1 MSHKIH
7 YQAHYNKDENMPLS
21 QSSNVDNGGAI
32 TIDAGDP
39 VSTSPTPAATV
50 TPPSK
55 SYAAEINNLGV
66 CVMLSI
72 SPLGIPS
79 FSLTSSSSG
88 SDDDSTIDIQVLEND
103 SDNDEEESW
112 SQVSDASSSCNEH
125 DTLSLAYS
133 DSCIADDK
141 SLPDVTRQDSHR
153 PVMNLPQKLFF
164 TSPQDWSDSDDDD
177 DSLSDCGTSVDA
189 NGTPD
194 DEDTPMLGM
203 IIICR
208 SRAFPSHQPL
218 EHWGELYYSC
228 REIESDGEKT
238 KLESDRT
245 EGELC

>member
-1 MSHKIH
+1 
-7 YQAHYNKDENMPLS
+7 MPLS
-21 QSSNVDNGGAI
+21 QSSNVDNGAI

-39 VSTSPTPAATV
+39 VSTSLTPAATV

-79 FSLTSSSSG
+79 FSLTSLSSG
-88 SDDDSTIDIQVLEND
+88 SDDDSTIDIQVLDND
-103 SDNDEEESW
+103 SDVDEEESW
-112 SQVSDASSSCNEH
+112 SQVSDASSSCCNEQ

-164 TSPQDWSDSDDDD
+164 TSPQDWSDSDDDED

-189 NGTPD
+189 NGTPN
-194 DEDTPMLGM
+194 DEDTPTLGM
-203 IIICR
+203 IIIY
-208 SRAFPSHQPL
+208 SQVQGFSKPL
-218 EHWGELYYSC
+218 EQWGELYYSC
-228 REIESDGEKT
+228 REMESDGEKT

>member
-7 YQAHYNKDENMPLS
+7 YQAHYNKNENMPLS

-79 FSLTSSSSG
+79 FSLTSLSSG

-112 SQVSDASSSCNEH
+112 SQVSDASSSCCNEQ

-194 DEDTPMLGM
+194 DEDTPTLGM
-203 IIICR
+203 IIIY
-208 SRAFPSHQPL
+208 SQVQGFSKPL
-218 EHWGELYYSC
+218 EQWGELYYSC
-228 REIESDGEKT
+228 REMESDGEKT

>member
-7 YQAHYNKDENMPLS
+7 YQAHYNKNENMPLS
-21 QSSNVDNGGAI
+21 QSSNVDNGAI

-39 VSTSPTPAATV
+39 LSTSPTPAATV
-50 TPPSK
+50 TPQSK
-55 SYAAEINNLGV
+55 SYAEEINNLGV

-79 FSLTSSSSG
+79 FSLTSLSSG
-88 SDDDSTIDIQVLEND
+88 SDDDSTIDIQLLDND
-103 SDNDEEESW
+103 SHNDEEESW
-112 SQVSDASSSCNEH
+112 SQQLSDASSCCNEQ

-141 SLPDVTRQDSHR
+141 SLPDVTRQDYHR

-177 DSLSDCGTSVDA
+177 DSLSHCGTSVDA
-189 NGTPD
+189 NDIPN
-194 DEDTPMLGM
+194 DEDTPTPGN
-203 IIICR
+203 R
-208 SRAFPSHQPL
+208 RVRFADSNAQVQGFSN
-218 EHWGELYYSC
+218 SC
-228 REIESDGEKT
+228 REMESDGEKT